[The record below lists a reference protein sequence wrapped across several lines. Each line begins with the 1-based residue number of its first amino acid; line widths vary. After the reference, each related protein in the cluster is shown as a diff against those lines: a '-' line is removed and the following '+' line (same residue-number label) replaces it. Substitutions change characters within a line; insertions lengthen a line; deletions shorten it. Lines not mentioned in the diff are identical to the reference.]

1 MAAETP
7 SKMRGYSF
15 LVSEADVQ
23 AVFVPEDFTWEH
35 RQFAQ
40 SADEFVDREI
50 VSDIQALEKLD
61 RELLTRKL
69 KKAGE
74 DGLLMIEIPEAYGG
88 LGLDLI
94 SQLVVSERIGRSGGF
109 AVAYGVQTGIG
120 MEPILL
126 FGTEG
131 QKEKYLPKLATGEWI
146 GAYGLTEP
154 GSGSDALAVRTTAV
168 ASEDGLHYF
177 LNGSKCFISN
187 GGIADLFTIFAKVDG
202 EKFTG
207 FLVERDTPGFSVGAE
222 EKKLGIK
229 SSSTTMLNLENV
241 KVPAENI
248 VGEIGKGYKIALS
261 ILNLGRLKLGVGAVG
276 GMKDALKDALA
287 YGVQRKQFQTR
298 LVDFPLIQQ
307 KIARMVSAIY
317 TCESMCYRTAGLI
330 DEGIREASADSANTF
345 EKHLATLEDLSGE
358 CAINKVYSSEC
369 LDMVVDEALQIH
381 GGYGFIEEYSIARKY
396 RDARVSRIYEGTNE
410 INRLHI
416 TGNLFK
422 RAITG
427 RSPLIADAQKI
438 QQEMAQNGA
447 KPYEGCAAPLP
458 DVAAA
463 VVNAKRLFLFVSGLI
478 AQRFLPDMEKF
489 THQQEAL
496 AWLADMIIEIYALES
511 TYLRAVKRT
520 QAHDDTAVLH
530 EDVARYRM
538 AESTFNLERSARDL
552 IAGYFADGSRNKNLA
567 IVRTLAEWPYA
578 NKVEIGRRLAHAAV
592 AIEKYPF
599 EVLR

>member
-1 MAAETP
+1 
-7 SKMRGYSF
+7 MRGYSF
-15 LVSEADVQ
+15 LISETNSQDV
-23 AVFVPEDFTWEH
+23 FIPEDFTWEH

-50 VSDIQALEKLD
+50 MADIQALEKLD
-61 RELLTRKL
+61 RGLLTRKL

-74 DGLLMIEIPEAYGG
+74 VGLFMIEIPEAYGG

-94 SQLVVSERIGRSGGF
+94 SQLVVTERIGRSGGF
-109 AVAYGVQTGIG
+109 SVAYAVQTGIG
-120 MEPILL
+120 SEPILF
-126 FGTEG
+126 FGTGE

-146 GAYGLTEP
+146 GAYGLTES
-154 GSGSDALAVRTTAV
+154 GSGSDALAARTTAL

-187 GGIADLFTIFAKVDG
+187 GGIADLFTIFAKIDG

-207 FLVERDTPGFSVGAE
+207 FLVEKDTPGFSVGAE

-229 SSSTTMLNLENV
+229 SSSTTTVALKDVKVSVENV
-241 KVPAENI
+241 
-248 VGEIGKGYKIALS
+248 VGEIGKGYKIALN
-261 ILNLGRLKLGVGAVG
+261 ILNLGRLKLGVGAIG
-276 GMKDALKDALA
+276 GMKDALKEGLA

-317 TCESMCYRTAGLI
+317 TSESMCYRTAGLLN
-330 DEGIREASADSANTF
+330 EGIKEASAEVATVF
-345 EKHLATLEDLSGE
+345 EKHLAALEELSGE

-369 LDMVVDEALQIH
+369 LDMVVDEALQVH

-396 RDARVSRIYEGTNE
+396 RDARISRIYEGTNE

-427 RSPLIADAQKI
+427 RSPLILEAQQI
-438 QQEMAQNGA
+438 QQAAVLNPVER
-447 KPYEGCAAPLP
+447 YEGNEGPLS
-458 DVAAA
+458 DVAEA
-463 VVNAKRLFLFVSGLI
+463 VFNAKRLFLFISGLV
-478 AQRFLPDMEKF
+478 AQKFMPDMEKF
-489 THQQEAL
+489 SNQQEAL
-496 AWLADMIIEIYALES
+496 SWMADMIMEIYALES
-511 TYLRAVKRT
+511 TLLRAVKRI
-520 QAHDDTAVLH
+520 QARDHTASLH
-530 EDVARYRM
+530 EDVARYQM
-538 AESTFNLERSARDL
+538 AESTINLERAARDL
-552 IAGYFADGSRNKNLA
+552 IDGYFADGSRSTNLKF
-567 IVRTLAEWPYA
+567 VRKLAEWPHA

-592 AIEKYPF
+592 AAEKYPF
-599 EVLR
+599 EVLG